1 MCAPCCRLPEFNTH
15 SVSAQ
20 YRPRRKQ
27 ADSRRAALAISDV
40 RKRYAQQAEGLAL
53 LKAENNTTGYFG
65 VCHKPGRPKPYL
77 V

>member
-1 MCAPCCRLPEFNTH
+1 MLSPPEFNTC
-15 SVSAQ
+15 SVPAQ
-20 YRPRRKQ
+20 Y
-27 ADSRRAALAISDV
+27 SRRAALAISDV

>member
-1 MCAPCCRLPEFNTH
+1 MPRVVAYPNVIPARCPHNIAHAASKLIPVAPRWRSLMCANGT
-15 SVSAQ
+15 
-20 YRPRRKQ
+20 RK
-27 ADSRRAALAISDV
+27 
-40 RKRYAQQAEGLAL
+40 QAEGLAL